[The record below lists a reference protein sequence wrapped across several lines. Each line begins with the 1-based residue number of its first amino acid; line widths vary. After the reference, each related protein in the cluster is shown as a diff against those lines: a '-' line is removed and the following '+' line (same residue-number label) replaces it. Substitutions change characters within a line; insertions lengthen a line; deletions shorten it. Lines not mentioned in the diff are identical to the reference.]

1 VSASVVGPIGVI
13 GGMGPL
19 ATADYFA
26 KVIGAT
32 TADDDEGHVPL
43 LISSDPRIPRRP
55 PAILHGDTS
64 PLPRLREIRD
74 RLVAAGVSALVM
86 PCNTAHYWHTDLSAD
101 CALPFPS
108 IVESACREAA
118 ARAGAGSLV
127 GLVAT
132 RATLAARLYEPAL
145 AALGLRPL
153 LPDDA
158 LLDEAMLPAIA
169 DVKAGRVA
177 EAGTPMAR
185 AVQALRDQGAAV
197 VILACTEAPIAMS
210 TAPAALQA
218 LCIDSTAALAR
229 TTVALWG
236 TLNR

>member
-1 VSASVVGPIGVI
+1 VSSRLVGPIGVI

-26 KVIGAT
+26 KVIAAT
-32 TADDDEGHVPL
+32 SAADDEGHVPL

-55 PAILHGDTS
+55 PAILHGDIS
-64 PLPRLREIRD
+64 PLPRLREVRD
-74 RLVAAGVSALVM
+74 RLVAAGASALVM
-86 PCNTAHYWHTDLSAD
+86 PCNTAHHWHAELSAD

-108 IVESACREAA
+108 IVEAACREAA
-118 ARAGAGSLV
+118 AVAPAGGRI

-145 AALGLRPL
+145 ATLGLQPL
-153 LPDDA
+153 VPDDA

-169 DVKAGRVA
+169 HLKAGRVA
-177 EAGTPMAR
+177 EAGAPMAR
-185 AVQALRDQGAAV
+185 AVQALRERGAAV

-210 TAPAALQA
+210 SAPAALQA

-229 TTVALWG
+229 ATVVLWG
-236 TLNR
+236 TLCR